1 VWLLVLG
8 AAALLGGVRPA
19 AAEASGA
26 RAPRFVEAWSEPGA
40 SLEARVENTRTAALE
55 LGLRNVE
62 PAARSLLASPPGGA
76 KRLDTARM
84 AVRLAPDLPAAH
96 MALALASL
104 TEDLAPIRAAG
115 ASLDAIAAFQR
126 NLEASLWLHAAAFHA
141 GALALAAGAI
151 LYLLVSA
158 LWVVREAAHDLGDRL
173 ATTTPSPSRA
183 ALLGVVLLAPAA
195 AGQGLLGLGVACLAL
210 TAAYGSRRTWIAA
223 GLAALALTAALH
235 PMLQQAGKALGAFH
249 SDPIAL
255 SVHNA
260 QHGFATRVHL
270 VRLERAAQTDPLAAR
285 ALAMGVKRTGD
296 LQAADARYRALL
308 AEAPDDPVLLNN
320 AANVRLALGDTD
332 GAIGLYGHALQRRP
346 SAVTWFNLSQAWGA
360 ALNVV
365 ELDAALATAQQLD
378 PELVEDLSLV
388 QERAIH
394 FVADMAVEPSRLRDR
409 ALAASDGAPVAAVLR
424 HPLAPGLLGA
434 TPLATGAAL
443 AGALALGVALRGRF
457 RPSRGCQRCGS
468 LVCPRCDHA
477 SIRRGLCETCN
488 RLLYK
493 TEGTDPALRAAR
505 AEQLARRGA
514 WVGRASLAAGL
525 AIPGAGALLL
535 GRPLLAFFTC
545 IAASAA
551 VTCFAAR
558 HGPAPDPL
566 AAGAAGPMLFLAA
579 SLLFAALYGL
589 LVALAVSAPRSR

>member
-8 AAALLGGVRPA
+8 AVALLGGVRPA
-19 AAEASGA
+19 FAEASMA
-26 RAPRFVEAWSEPGA
+26 RTPRFVEAWSEPGV

-62 PAARSLLASPPGGA
+62 PAARALLASPPEGT
-76 KRLDTARM
+76 RRVETARM

-96 MALALASL
+96 MALAVASL
-104 TEDLAPIRAAG
+104 TDDFAPIGAARAT
-115 ASLDAIAAFQR
+115 LDAVAAFRR
-126 NLEASLWLHAAAFHA
+126 NLEASLWLYAASFHAAAM
-141 GALALAAGAI
+141 ALAGGAI
-151 LYLLVSA
+151 LYLVLSA
-158 LWVVREAAHDLGDRL
+158 LWVTREAAHDLGDRL
-173 ATTTPSPSRA
+173 AADTPRPSRA
-183 ALLGVVLLAPAA
+183 ALLGVVMLAPAA
-195 AGQGLLGLGVACLAL
+195 AGQGILGLCLACLVIA
-210 TAAYGSRRTWIAA
+210 AAYGTRRSWVAA
-223 GLAALALTAALH
+223 GLAALALTVALH

-249 SDPIAL
+249 SDPVAL

-260 QHGFATRVHL
+260 QHGFATPVHL
-270 VRLERAAQTDPLAAR
+270 ARLERAAESDPLAAR

-296 LQAADARYRALL
+296 LQAADARYAALL
-308 AEAPDDPVLLNN
+308 VETPDDPVLLNN

-332 GAIGLYGHALQRRP
+332 GAIGLYRHALQRRP

-378 PELVEDLSLV
+378 SELVEDLSLI

-394 FVADMAVEPSRLRDR
+394 FVADLAVEPSLLRAR
-409 ALAASDGAPVAAVLR
+409 ALAASDGGPVADALR
-424 HPLAPGLLGA
+424 RPLAPGLLGA
-434 TPLATGAAL
+434 TPLATGAVL
-443 AGALALGVALRGRF
+443 AGALALGVALHGRF

-477 SIRRGLCETCN
+477 SIQRGLCETCN

-505 AEQLARRGA
+505 AEQLARRA
-514 WVGRASLAAGL
+514 SWVDRLSLAASLAV
-525 AIPGAGALLL
+525 PGAVAMLG
-535 GRPLLAFFTC
+535 GRPVLAFFTC
-545 IAASAA
+545 VAASAT
-551 VTCFAAR
+551 VVSFAAR

-566 AAGAAGPMLFLAA
+566 AAGAAGPALFLAA
-579 SLLFAALYGL
+579 SLAFAALYAL
-589 LVALAVSAPRSR
+589 LVVLGLSARTAR